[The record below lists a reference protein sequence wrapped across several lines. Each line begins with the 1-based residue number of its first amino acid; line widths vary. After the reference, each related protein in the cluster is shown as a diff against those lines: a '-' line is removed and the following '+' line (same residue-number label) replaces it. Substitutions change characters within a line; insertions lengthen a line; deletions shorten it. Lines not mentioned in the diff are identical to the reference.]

1 MDRRFERTLSQI
13 LSFIVLLVF
22 LITIISSNF
31 NIWLVSYV
39 WAAGFVIAW
48 ILMLVFGLHILF
60 QKESYG
66 LSIFVAIITALA
78 FAILSV
84 PVILVLARFIPGL
97 PVGLTFNNKFLNA
110 NSQLVIYTFLI
121 VTYFVHVIN
130 SLKLK
135 NKNEE
140 YLQYVSDTGKASDES
155 NENLEINENLH
166 NDSEVEYNITKDA
179 DEKLVFT
186 SDESKDSAYDTED
199 VMLVEDLTDEDI
211 NFMKDEEKD
220 G

>member
-1 MDRRFERTLSQI
+1 
-13 LSFIVLLVF
+13 
-22 LITIISSNF
+22 
-31 NIWLVSYV
+31 
-39 WAAGFVIAW
+39 
-48 ILMLVFGLHILF
+48 
-60 QKESYG
+60 
-66 LSIFVAIITALA
+66 
-78 FAILSV
+78 
-84 PVILVLARFIPGL
+84 
-97 PVGLTFNNKFLNA
+97 
-110 NSQLVIYTFLI
+110 
-121 VTYFVHVIN
+121 VIN

-140 YLQYVSDTGKASDES
+140 YLQYASDTGKESDES

>member
-1 MDRRFERTLSQI
+1 
-13 LSFIVLLVF
+13 
-22 LITIISSNF
+22 
-31 NIWLVSYV
+31 
-39 WAAGFVIAW
+39 
-48 ILMLVFGLHILF
+48 MLVFGLHILF

-140 YLQYVSDTGKASDES
+140 YLQYASDTGKASDES

-166 NDSEVEYNITKDA
+166 NDSEVEYNITKDD

-186 SDESKDSAYDTED
+186 ADESKDSAYDTED

>member
-84 PVILVLARFIPGL
+84 PVILVLARSIPGL

-110 NSQLVIYTFLI
+110 NSQLVTYTFLI

-140 YLQYVSDTGKASDES
+140 YLQYASDTGKASDES

-199 VMLVEDLTDEDI
+199 ATLVEDLTDEDI